1 MKSFCK
7 LVTTAM
13 VFVAVCTSGTYAQGK
28 EGGEEKV
35 IDMNGG
41 ETIDVGNGQTMHM
54 PPKAQPET
62 STQADLGYE
71 EDTGM
76 SARTNIKDESSLH
89 RLVQGIDGSGGSSE
103 EKEAVVGFFE
113 PDEDGGVK
121 NREDEDSAYQLFRKA
136 ALKNPKVPFAK
147 VVDGQLAAKF
157 GVKKLPSIIY
167 MVIPESERAAST
179 VHLRRAQFFDD
190 LTVYKNDDPNRI
202 FGTYEAAGGFR
213 AWGPEQALKMLR
225 ANM

>member
-1 MKSFCK
+1 M
-7 LVTTAM
+7 
-13 VFVAVCTSGTYAQGK
+13 G
-28 EGGEEKV
+28 
-35 IDMNGG
+35 
-41 ETIDVGNGQTMHM
+41 GQTMHM

-113 PDEDGGVK
+113 PDEDG
-121 NREDEDSAYQLFRKA
+121 